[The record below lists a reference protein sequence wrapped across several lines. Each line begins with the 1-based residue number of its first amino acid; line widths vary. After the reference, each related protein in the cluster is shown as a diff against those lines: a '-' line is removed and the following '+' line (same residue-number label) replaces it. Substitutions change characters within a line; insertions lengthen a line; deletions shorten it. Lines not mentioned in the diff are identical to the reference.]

1 VRSDPGAEEAA
12 RNDPTATGVTETAD
26 ESRTRSSTLGR
37 RLPTVLRGASHAL
50 VWTMVLVPA
59 LIEVADGW
67 RPVRDDAM
75 ISIGAYRVFT
85 AQSPLV
91 GAWSQASQGLP
102 HAFFDLGPTLFW
114 LLALPVRIDPDQGAL
129 WGAALICGA
138 ALSGAVEAAWSVKG
152 WPAAVAAA
160 LVVADIGWQTQLFTD
175 LVWNPHFGLA
185 FLIAAAATAWAVAC
199 GRFGWWP
206 VAVLCSSVAAQCHLV
221 YAVPGIAVAVIAP
234 LAAFAYRHRPPRRRW
249 AAWGLVVGAV
259 CWIPPL
265 VQQLIDHPGNLSLVL
280 RSGTTGTRVG
290 FSFGV
295 HALATAAAPRP
306 IWLTRYPYL
315 AAFLDGIPHYVSG
328 HASVWAVLAA
338 VLMVAITLGA
348 WSAGRTELSALA
360 LIGAVVC
367 VGTVASFASF
377 PSDNLGPLG
386 YLVTMLWVVGTLIWL
401 VVVWA
406 CGDLGLT
413 GLRRPPAH
421 RPPDHSRPDHRR
433 PAHRP
438 PDHSRPDHR
447 RPGNDQQPATP
458 ITRVLQVAA
467 LLLMVTAGVAG
478 LHTLDPAT
486 RAQVAAV
493 KADAPL
499 DHAIARSVERTVP
512 AGPVVVTVR
521 PDTFGPRHGDYVV
534 DLWGVALE
542 LLQDGWRP
550 GLDTSFFGAATHLSV
565 PAGAHWP
572 EVVVSVDPSTRSVT
586 GARRVA
592 QVTRG

>member
-1 VRSDPGAEEAA
+1 
-12 RNDPTATGVTETAD
+12 
-26 ESRTRSSTLGR
+26 
-37 RLPTVLRGASHAL
+37 
-50 VWTMVLVPA
+50 
-59 LIEVADGW
+59 
-67 RPVRDDAM
+67 
-75 ISIGAYRVFT
+75 
-85 AQSPLV
+85 
-91 GAWSQASQGLP
+91 
-102 HAFFDLGPTLFW
+102 
-114 LLALPVRIDPDQGAL
+114 
-129 WGAALICGA
+129 
-138 ALSGAVEAAWSVKG
+138 
-152 WPAAVAAA
+152 
-160 LVVADIGWQTQLFTD
+160 
-175 LVWNPHFGLA
+175 
-185 FLIAAAATAWAVAC
+185 
-199 GRFGWWP
+199 
-206 VAVLCSSVAAQCHLV
+206 
-221 YAVPGIAVAVIAP
+221 
-234 LAAFAYRHRPPRRRW
+234 
-249 AAWGLVVGAV
+249 V

-290 FSFGV
+290 VSFGV

-328 HASVWAVLAA
+328 HASAWAVLAII
-338 VLMVAITLGA
+338 LMVAITLGA

-406 CGDLGLT
+406 GGDLVLT
-413 GLRRPPAH
+413 GLHRPPEH
-421 RPPDHSRPDHRR
+421 RPPDH
-433 PAHRP
+433 RP
-438 PDHSRPDHR
+438 PDHRQR
-447 RPGNDQQPATP
+447 GNDQQPATP

-478 LHTLDPAT
+478 LHTLDPAA

-565 PAGAHWP
+565 PAGARWP